1 MRIGL
6 LTFLDV
12 ANFGANLQAS
22 STYYY
27 LKNMG
32 HEVIAIRYESYKTV
46 AEKILSRLKR
56 KLLGQ
61 PLSVQG
67 QAHHE
72 YVMTMLEN
80 QTKALHTNRQVAAAI
95 REYKLDGVIIGSDAV
110 AQHWPICSTWQF
122 KMKRPFWIEP
132 LQAERRFPNP
142 FWGIGFAD
150 KVPTAMMS
158 VSSQNSKYYSFRK
171 FTLRRMAKQL
181 HLMKYISVRDAWTK
195 EMMLH
200 ADSSLDITVTPDP
213 VFALNQ
219 NLKQYIPSE
228 EQIRSKYSLPAHY
241 VLIGMRSQ
249 VYTCDELSQLNELF
263 KKEGKECVAF
273 NIDGV
278 YNYTHPF
285 NYTIPLPLSP
295 LDWFALIKYASAY
308 IGSNMHPI
316 VSSLTNAV
324 PCVSL
329 DNWGIVDFWGRR
341 KEGKSSKVYDVLSQ
355 YGLSD
360 YWIPI
365 KQGRCEATIDKLVA
379 LIDSFPVVEVRRT
392 SEKRLY
398 KYNNMMDEILQSI
411 QEVNH
416 IC

>member
-46 AEKILSRLKR
+46 AEKTISKLKR

-122 KMKRPFWIEP
+122 TMKRPFWIEP

-142 FWGIGFAD
+142 FWGVVFAD

-158 VSSQNSKYYSFRK
+158 VSSQNSKYYIFRK

-181 HLMKYISVRDAWTK
+181 RLMKYISVRDAWTK

-200 ADSSLDITVTPDP
+200 ADSSLDIAITPDP

-241 VLIGMRSQ
+241 VLIGLRSQ

-365 KQGRCEATIDKLVA
+365 KQGRCEATPKCLVE
-379 LIDSFPVVEVRRT
+379 LIHGFPKERVHEISEHRLNVYNEMMSDIIESFT
-392 SEKRLY
+392 K
-398 KYNNMMDEILQSI
+398 
-411 QEVNH
+411 
-416 IC
+416 

>member
-32 HEVIAIRYESYKTV
+32 HEVVAVRYESYKTV
-46 AEKILSRLKR
+46 AERNLSRLKR
-56 KLLGQ
+56 NLLRQ
-61 PLSVQG
+61 PLSEQG
-67 QAHHE
+67 IAHHE
-72 YVMTMLEN
+72 YVTKMIEN
-80 QTKALHTNRQVAAAI
+80 QTRVLHTNKEVAAAVK
-95 REYKLDGVIIGSDAV
+95 EYKLDGVIIGSDAV
-110 AQHWPICSTWQF
+110 AQHWPLCSTWQF
-122 KMKRPFWIEP
+122 TMKRPFWIEP

-142 FWGIGFAD
+142 FWGVGFAD
-150 KVPTAMMS
+150 EVPTAMMS
-158 VSSQNSKYYSFRK
+158 VSSQNSKYYSFKK

-181 HLMKYISVRDAWTK
+181 RLMKYISVRDAWTRD
-195 EMMLH
+195 MMLH
-200 ADSSLDITVTPDP
+200 ADHSLSIALTPDP

-228 EQIRSKYSLPAHY
+228 EEIRKKYSLPENY
-241 VLIGMRSQ
+241 VLIGLRSQ
-249 VYTCDELSQLNELF
+249 VYTCDELAMLNELF

-285 NYTIPLPLSP
+285 DYTIPLPLSP

-355 YGLSD
+355 YGLTD

-365 KQGRCEATIDKLVA
+365 KQGRCEAGVEKLVA
-379 LIDSFPVVEVRRT
+379 LIDSFPVDEIRRI
-392 SEKRLY
+392 SEIRLE
-398 KYNNMMDEILQSI
+398 KYNVMMMQILNSFH
-411 QEVNH
+411 EG
-416 IC
+416 